1 MEFHTLIQQP
11 ESRRDDAWESSF
23 LTLFPQLKVQLEGD
37 QAKQGP
43 DGFPYLFVSTE
54 EQGTEPVVQVVRW
67 LADKGIG
74 LVVNAHKMIPDYVFP
89 YGMIW
94 NFVETGRFLNPPSFG
109 QAAGEVVYGEKKKV
123 LTGPPSEK
131 YLPPYVR
138 KTVAE
143 FLRAQGIVDP
153 RVLVVTTED
162 FKNVDLVLS
171 DSCLKNISKA
181 EHQKFAEMLAW
192 FLPLHY
198 TLVIGTEAGLPDF
211 YSL

>member
-1 MEFHTLIQQP
+1 MEFNTLIQQP
-11 ESRRDDAWESSF
+11 EVRRDDAWEAAF
-23 LTLFPQLKVQLEGD
+23 LTLFPQLKVQIESE

-54 EQGTEPVVQVVRW
+54 DQGTEPVVEVVRW

-74 LVVNAHKMIPDYVFP
+74 LVVNAHKMLPDYVFP
-89 YGMIW
+89 YGMLW
-94 NFVETGRFLNPPSFG
+94 NFVETGRFLMPL
-109 QAAGEVVYGEKKKV
+109 AADQTSGEVVYGQKKKV

-138 KTVAE
+138 KTIAE
-143 FLRAQGIVDP
+143 FLRAQGIENP

-162 FKNVDLVLS
+162 FKEVDLVLS
-171 DSCLKNISKA
+171 ETCLKGIAKA

-198 TLVIGTEAGLPDF
+198 TLVIGAETGLPNF